1 MQRTTTSH
9 LKPLLRSPNP
19 KPKTPTMSTPKS
31 KPFNSSTSLLP
42 LPPSLPPPHRARL
55 ERHQALPPCWR
66 KHSQCQVDRLRED
79 RNFLLLRPD
88 LQNFFCNDDVNMMSY
103 RLKRRDGP
111 EWPDC

>member
-42 LPPSLPPPHRARL
+42 LPPSLPPPPPRKAGTPSSSTSML
-55 ERHQALPPCWR
+55 AETLPMPSGSSPR
-66 KHSQCQVDRLRED
+66 RPQ
-79 RNFLLLRPD
+79 FLAAAP
-88 LQNFFCNDDVNMMSY
+88 
-103 RLKRRDGP
+103 
-111 EWPDC
+111 